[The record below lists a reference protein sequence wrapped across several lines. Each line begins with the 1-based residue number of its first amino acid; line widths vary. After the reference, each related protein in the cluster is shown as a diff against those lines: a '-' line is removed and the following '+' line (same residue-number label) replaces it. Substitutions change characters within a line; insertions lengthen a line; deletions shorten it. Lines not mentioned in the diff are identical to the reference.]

1 MKAIWH
7 DLECGRYTEDL
18 PVWHGLAERS
28 GGPVLDVG
36 AGTGRTAL
44 ELARAG
50 YSVTAIDLDDELLEQ
65 LRRRAQGLDVHTTV
79 VADARSFWL
88 GERFGLCIMPMQTI
102 QLLGGA
108 QQRAGFL
115 ECAREHLESRGALA
129 LALTDELE
137 LFDVSD
143 GAVGPLPDVQELDGA
158 VYSSQ
163 PIAVRADGDGFVLER
178 RRGDGHHRRSADDR
192 ARPDPPR
199 PARRRRHAG
208 ARGRRGRSAAPAGR
222 VPVPPTRDYVG
233 STVVMLR
240 A

>member
-1 MKAIWH
+1 VKAIWH

-18 PVWHGLAERS
+18 PVWHGLAERT

-65 LRRRAQGLDVHTTV
+65 LRERAQGLDVTTI

-88 GERFGLCIMPMQTI
+88 GGRFGLCMVPMQTI
-102 QLLGGA
+102 QLLGGV
-108 QQRAGFL
+108 QQRTAFL
-115 ECAREHLESRGALA
+115 ECARDHLGPGGRVAV
-129 LALTDELE
+129 ALTDELE

-143 GAVGPLPDVQELDGA
+143 GAVGPLPDVEEFDGV

-163 PIAVRADGDGFVLER
+163 PIAVRAEGGGFVLER
-178 RRGDGHHRRSADDR
+178 RRETVTTDGQLTTARDLIHLDRLSADTLEQE
-192 ARPDPPR
+192 ALG
-199 PARRRRHAG
+199 AG
-208 ARGRRGRSAAPAGR
+208 LRPAGR
-222 VPVPPTRDYVG
+222 VPVPPTPDYVG
-233 STVVMLR
+233 STVVVLR
-240 A
+240 V